1 MVENRIRTGIKGI
14 SDGWTLAE
22 FEKYAGEEVRRLAN
36 KMLRQQ
42 SYIPLERDDLVQVI
56 LFTIWDRCI
65 HWDGRGSVEGYVM
78 FRVRARLMR
87 EMMWARGLTRDS
99 HNQWVGAVLVPFGD
113 DAIFEAEVFEDVT
126 PDELI
131 DAKRSVDTF
140 IELACTSERQTVLVM
155 TGLKEGTAYG
165 AKLLFEQDGIEAL
178 GLVRDI
184 GWIQKAIARALKRAK
199 KEYYGNEENDEA
211 KDVGEDRRRREV
223 SEREGGDRSQSLSS
237 CKKGCEQDVGCSDE
251 VTRGKR
257 TRSRR
262 RRSQPS
268 ALVSVGD
275 AC

>member
-1 MVENRIRTGIKGI
+1 VAESRIRTGIKGI
-14 SDGWTLAE
+14 SEGWTLAE
-22 FEKYAGEEVRRLAN
+22 FSQYAGDEVQRLAN
-36 KMLRQQ
+36 KMLREQ

-56 LFTIWDRCI
+56 LFTIWDRCV

-78 FRVRARLMR
+78 FRVKTRLIR
-87 EMMWARGLTRDS
+87 EMMWAKGLARDS
-99 HNQWVGAVLVPFGD
+99 HNQWVGAALIPIGEDEF
-113 DAIFEAEVFEDVT
+113 FEAEVFEGAT

-131 DAKRSVDTF
+131 DASRSVNEF
-140 IELACTSERQTVLVM
+140 VELACKTERETVLVM

-165 AKLLFEQDGIEAL
+165 AKLLFEQEGIEAL

-211 KDVGEDRRRREV
+211 NGEEDRRRCEV
-223 SEREGGDRSQSLSS
+223 ERCEGRHRSQCLSIG
-237 CKKGCEQDVGCSDE
+237 KEGCEQDVGPSN
-251 VTRGKR
+251 VVARGNR

-268 ALVSVGD
+268 ALVSCCD
-275 AC
+275 AG